1 MILEQY
7 LHAQVYDGLIKQEKT
22 PPQDYPVFSGALYYK
37 AVSSKDSWLGI
48 EAEITLPKWE
58 PDTARFECFRNAYG
72 EFKRYLDTP
81 SVYVGGSSD
90 HETDIGFGFFQGMLN
105 NKITEGKITFRPF
118 WRTIYIK
125 NGEERNDYLG
135 TDINQTEYY
144 FFPGDKVL
152 LDLVCNKPNFLT
164 LRIELLNETDL
175 YPYKEYR
182 KSLKK
187 PKVLIIE
194 NIIAPGNGLKDSE
207 YKRVNAIDQYH
218 NEGKSTQETNAEA
231 IAGSWK
237 NVYLFRK
244 INDKIYK
251 VPFIAERI
259 TRIMSPS
266 PNAFNYFTQG
276 NYEVIDINK
285 KR

>member
-1 MILEQY
+1 MFLERY
-7 LHAQVYDGLIKQEKT
+7 LDAQVYNELIKQEKT

-48 EAEITLPKWE
+48 EAEITLPLWE
-58 PDTARFECFRNAYG
+58 PDTSRFEYIKNPYG
-72 EFKRYLDTP
+72 EFKRHLDTP

-105 NKITEGKITFRPF
+105 NKITKEKITFRPF
-118 WRTIYIK
+118 WRTIYIE

-135 TDINQTEYY
+135 TNINQTEYY

-164 LRIELLNETDL
+164 LRIELLTETDL

-182 KSLKK
+182 KQLKK
-187 PKVLIIE
+187 SKVLLI
-194 NIIAPGNGLKDSE
+194 DSE

-218 NEGKSTQETNAEA
+218 NEGKPTQETNAKA
-231 IAGSWK
+231 IAGSWE

-244 INDKIYK
+244 INDEIYK
-251 VPFIAERI
+251 VPFTAERI

-285 KR
+285 KG